1 MERGGSAHACDI
13 DIFYLYVYIFVLVCA
28 CYVYDTL
35 YPPEI
40 AMSTYT
46 IWLGNASTI
55 ARMPYTFSHGALAEV
70 GEHMKKSI
78 KRIMSAAEKVEMAG
92 VYIFVVGAVYVTA
105 LAYMYSAAQRERK
118 H

>member
-1 MERGGSAHACDI
+1 MERGGSANACNI
-13 DIFYLYVYIFVLVCA
+13 DIFYLYVYLFVLVCA
-28 CYVYDTL
+28 CFVYDIL

-46 IWLGNASTI
+46 IWYAHASTI
-55 ARMPYTFSHGALAEV
+55 PRMPYTFSYGAPGNA

-92 VYIFVVGAVYVTA
+92 VYVFVVGAVYVTA
-105 LAYMYSAAQRERK
+105 LAYMYSAAQHERK